1 MKLTSLA
8 VITLL
13 VLGCSSAFAA
23 SGSFSLG
30 FLSYTGGLQYCDY
43 EVMFFND
50 PFIAGIHNYTGVCGF
65 EVDGA
70 MAGLANIIPRTTG
83 LPVTRAVYTVADN
96 SFDAETLAYTG
107 CQIDWVTRN
116 HASKLLYGWE
126 FVFTCGG
133 GGDYLGNYGYLTT
146 TLGAPTHNGP
156 AKASTGKIVGT
167 AFVKK

>member
-1 MKLTSLA
+1 LKLTSLA

-50 PFIAGIHNYTGVCGF
+50 PFIGGIHNFTGACGLP
-65 EVDGA
+65 VDGA
-70 MAGLANIIPRTTG
+70 MAGLANIIPLTTG

-96 SFDAETLAYTG
+96 SFDAEFEAYTG

-116 HASKLLYGWE
+116 HASKLKFGWE
-126 FVFTCGG
+126 FVYTCG
-133 GGDYLGNYGYLTT
+133 GGDYLGNYGYLDT

-156 AKASTGKIVGT
+156 AKTSIGKNVGYL
-167 AFVKK
+167 FVK